1 MTDAIFQEKIAAR
14 YPEGLTGIFAIG
26 GTRTTYI
33 LEQNRFS
40 NDPGRIDDFTAQG
53 EFLQHRYQQ
62 FIQMFFDL
70 GGQNMLIGAFSFL
83 GFYNRGEEYAQLAT
97 AEMFRMMDDHWV
109 AFYRDHYIDP
119 YFVGIDTLLSLP
131 EQNPGHALGKA
142 FADFQQRWDYQP
154 GRRKVIWEIASIPLV
169 SLWDAYERMPAADK
183 RALRDFSASTTDLE
197 ALQREYY
204 RVFARIIFGT
214 DVPMP
219 HFYLGTN
226 KSGDLKL
233 RAPMPLALLGGEFV
247 RLYYTPYPTLFLK
260 PETLKAILSDLAF
273 NDRFFS
279 DKVDYAGKYTPSLVQ
294 AEYER
299 VQQLASDPDVVLGYS
314 RRVQSQPE
322 D

>member
-1 MTDAIFQEKIAAR
+1 MTEALFQEKITAR

-40 NDPGRIDDFTAQG
+40 NDPGRIDDFAAQG
-53 EFLQHRYQQ
+53 EFLQQRYQQ
-62 FIQMFFDL
+62 FIQMFFEL

-97 AEMFRMMDDHWV
+97 AEMYRMMDDHWQR
-109 AFYRDHYIDP
+109 FYRDHNIDP
-119 YFVGIDTLLSLP
+119 YFIGIDTLLNLP
-131 EQNPGHALGKA
+131 EDHAGHALGKA
-142 FADFQQRWDYQP
+142 FADFQDQWDYHP

-169 SLWDAYERMPAADK
+169 SLWDVYEQMSNAEK
-183 RALRDFSASTTDLE
+183 QALRDFSRSTTDLE
-197 ALQREYY
+197 AIQREYY
-204 RVFARIIFGT
+204 HTFSKRIFGT
-214 DVPMP
+214 EVPMP

-233 RAPMPLALLGGEFV
+233 RAPMPLAMLGGEFL

-260 PETLKAILSDLAF
+260 RETLKAILNDLAF

-279 DKVDYAGKYTPSLVQ
+279 DQTDYAGKYTQELVQ

-299 VQQLASDPDVVLGYS
+299 VEQLASNPDVVLGYS
-314 RRVQSQPE
+314 RKVRAQQT